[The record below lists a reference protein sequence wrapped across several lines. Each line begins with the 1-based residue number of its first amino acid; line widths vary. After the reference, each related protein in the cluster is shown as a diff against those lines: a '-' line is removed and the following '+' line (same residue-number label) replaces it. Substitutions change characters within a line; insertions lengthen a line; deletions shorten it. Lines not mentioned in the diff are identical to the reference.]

1 MARYADDTRAT
12 APQPGASVVPGEF
25 WGRPVGRDVESV
37 PLPREE
43 QERVAEERAVLRN
56 KRFERHFLRREDK
69 RRRDADARKLRHE
82 EEAEAREKDRKR
94 AFLDRRNAR
103 KKKSKSKKKKKKKSK
118 KKKKEEACVA
128 VAVARA
134 PPPRAMRLA
143 TAPHAESP
151 RAATAHVTPACGL
164 AR

>member
-1 MARYADDTRAT
+1 M
-12 APQPGASVVPGEF
+12 PGEF

-103 KKKSKSKKKKKKKSK
+103 KKKKSKKKKKKKSK
-118 KKKKEEACVA
+118 KKKSKDQPCVA
-128 VAVARA
+128 PSLGMRRPTPQWCIHPHCHAHSRQTLTFRCHPPCALRA
-134 PPPRAMRLA
+134 LPWPLQ
-143 TAPHAESP
+143 
-151 RAATAHVTPACGL
+151 
-164 AR
+164 